1 MEPKIDSSGTL
12 TDQIG
17 YETLDSIAQAGR
29 FNQWMFQTVAA
40 DTRGEVLEI
49 GSGIGNISAFFVE
62 QNRPISVSDMRPEY
76 CEFLKKKFS
85 GVNNFR
91 EVHQIDI
98 VDPDFD
104 TVHKNLMGKFDSVI
118 ALNIVEHVEDDEYA
132 IRNCLKLLKQG
143 GHLVVLVPAFM
154 CLYNRFDRELGHYRR
169 YTRKSLK
176 KLFLQNNL
184 DTEHIRYFNFI
195 GMLGWWVSGSLL
207 KKKTIPSGQMKLYNA
222 LVWAFKLIDVF
233 THPWAGLSVIATAR
247 KQ

>member
-12 TDQIG
+12 TDQTG

-49 GSGIGNISAFFVE
+49 GSGIGNISAYFVKN
-62 QNRPISVSDMRPEY
+62 NRPISVSDMRPEY
-76 CEFLKKKFS
+76 CEFLKNKFS
-85 GVNNFR
+85 GVRNFR
-91 EVHQIDI
+91 DVHQIDI
-98 VDPDFD
+98 VDPGFD
-104 TVHKNLMGKFDSVI
+104 TKHKNLMGKFDSVI

-143 GHLVVLVPAFM
+143 GQLVVLVPAFM
-154 CLYNRFDRELGHYRR
+154 WLYNRFDRELGHYRR

-184 DTEHIRYFNFI
+184 DTNHIRYFNFA
-195 GMLGWWVSGSLL
+195 GVLGWWFSGSLL

-222 LVWAFKLIDVF
+222 LVWAFKLIDLF
-233 THPWAGLSVIATAR
+233 THPWAGLSVLATAK